1 MSLPNMKRPKAER
14 VKVGTTVDR
23 ESGALSEM
31 TSELVDESN
40 GLSPVGTQGC
50 GVQD

>member
-1 MSLPNMKRPKAER
+1 MKKPKAER

-23 ESGALSEM
+23 ESGALSEV

-40 GLSPVGTQGC
+40 RLRPVATRGRGA
-50 GVQD
+50 QD